1 MCDRESKDLARKEKR
16 GTPSPDKKKS
26 RPSRQLLQ
34 EDNKENEGSSCRKS
48 IDFSMSSSLPPTP
61 SSRTDENENNFDH
74 PVYKQISLKNGL
86 INKSDLSTLKHMCR
100 QENIESSGK
109 RNLIQQRLKNYFKAK
124 MLREV
129 GLLKNT
135 AKGYEYFLVIDFEA
149 TCEER
154 NAPDYPHEIIEFP
167 GVIVDGKTGEIV
179 EHWREYCRPVINPT
193 LSDFCTALTGITQQT
208 VDAADTFT
216 DVLEKFNLWL
226 EQFGLGSS
234 HTFALVTDGPF
245 DVGRFLRLNCQQVGM
260 EVPVWAEKWINLRK
274 GFANFYK
281 ASTTTH
287 LKLPG
292 LQTMLTKLDMEF
304 EGNPHSG
311 LDDATNIARV
321 VSRMVM
327 DGAILKVNEKLELHP
342 PPVDTTK
349 RVTPNHRPRLIHVS
363 PLSRTQADVW
373 LSSCRQITKGCK
385 ELKL

>member
-1 MCDRESKDLARKEKR
+1 MTNIREQRYHDVKFSLNDFSDSRSGVQRFRMCDRESKDLARKEKK

-26 RPSRQLLQ
+26 RPSR
-34 EDNKENEGSSCRKS
+34 EDNKENEEKTCRKS
-48 IDFSMSSSLPPTP
+48 IEFSTINTP
-61 SSRTDENENNFDH
+61 KQTDENENNFDH

-86 INKSDLSTLKHMCR
+86 INKSDLSTLKRMCKE
-100 QENIESSGK
+100 ENIESAGK

-129 GLLKNT
+129 GLVKNT
-135 AKGYEYFLVIDFEA
+135 AKGYEYFVVIDFEA

-154 NAPDYPHEIIEFP
+154 NSPDYPHEIIEFP
-167 GVIVDGKTGEIV
+167 GVIVDGKSGKIV
-179 EHWREYCRPVINPT
+179 DHWREYCRPIINPQ
-193 LSDFCTALTGITQQT
+193 LSEFCTALTGITQKT
-208 VDAADTFT
+208 VDAASTFC

-226 EQFGLGSS
+226 EESGLGTS
-234 HTFALVTDGPF
+234 HTFALITDGPF
-245 DVGRFLRLNCQQVGM
+245 DVGRFLRLSCQQAGL
-260 EVPVWAEKWINLRK
+260 EVPSWAEKWINIRK

-321 VSRMVM
+321 VSR
-327 DGAILKVNEKLELHP
+327 
-342 PPVDTTK
+342 
-349 RVTPNHRPRLIHVS
+349 
-363 PLSRTQADVW
+363 
-373 LSSCRQITKGCK
+373 
-385 ELKL
+385 